1 MALTERASPKR
12 AVFVDKDG
20 TLIENIPYNVDVA
33 RIRFAPG
40 AERAVPRLAA
50 AGFAIAIVSNQAG
63 VARGMFDEAAVAAV
77 GQALTDRLAAL
88 GVGLAGF
95 YYCPHDPHGAVAR
108 YRRVCDCRKPA
119 PGLIVRA
126 ARELGVDLSA
136 SWLIGDI
143 LDDIEAGRRAGCRT
157 ILIDAGNESEWRM
170 SRARL
175 PHHVAADLDE
185 AAEVI
190 VALDATGPAGGSE
203 QRTAAQANGS

>member
-1 MALTERASPKR
+1 MSAQASRRR

-33 RIRFAPG
+33 RMQFAPG

-50 AGFAIAIVSNQAG
+50 AGFAIVVVSNQAG

-77 GQALTDRLAAL
+77 GRALTDRLAAL
-88 GVGLAGF
+88 GVGLGGF
-95 YYCPHDPHGAVAR
+95 YYCPHDPRGAVAR
-108 YRRVCDCRKPA
+108 HRRMCGCRKPA

-136 SWLIGDI
+136 SWLVGDI

-157 ILIDAGNESEWRM
+157 ILIDAGNETEWRM

-185 AAEVI
+185 AARLI
-190 VALDATGPAGGSE
+190 VALDAAAETAGAT
-203 QRTAAQANGS
+203 RPYAAAAQASGP